1 MGTLPRYYS
10 LPLPV
15 RKDLRRNRASDVVT
29 RPDRW
34 QGNQAFTGAASR
46 RESRRGELSAAVNIP
61 PSALAPS
68 GAPHGHEQQSLEGK
82 NEVSGPHSRGA
93 RPVIS
98 KQSAPQLFPLQLQ
111 SIRHLTNN
119 NSILPNTLVHLLL
132 LPPPLL
138 INFLL
143 VRPPYSPATSNYHSS
158 HPLSIRHTNTIMP
171 ADAVRSL
178 SATEDVERIEAPVT
192 WKAYMMCAFASF
204 GGIFFGYDSGY
215 INGVTGSERFI
226 ELIEGPPPPG
236 TDPADWALSG
246 SHLSLITSILSAGT
260 FFGAIIAGDVADIIG
275 RKWTIIAGC
284 LIYIVGVILQVATNG
299 LGLIVAGRLIAGL
312 GVGFESAIV
321 ILYMSEICPK
331 KVRGAL
337 VAGYQFCI
345 TIGLLLAACVNYGV
359 KEYQNSAEYRV
370 PIGLQFIFGLVLGVG
385 LFLLPDSPRYYV
397 KRGRVEKAR
406 KALSSV
412 RGQPQDSEYVEAEL
426 AEIIANEEYERSLIP
441 AGSWINGWMNCFRGS
456 VFKSNSNLRK
466 TILGTS
472 LQMMQQWT
480 GVNFIFYYSTP
491 FLSATGAIDNV
502 FLISLIFTLV
512 NVCSTPISFWTV
524 EWLGRRPLLIW
535 GAFGMLICQF
545 LVAIIGVT
553 VGFNHTYENA
563 AGETIAN
570 NIPAVNAQIAF
581 IAIFIFF
588 FASTW
593 GPGAW
598 IVIGEIFPLPI
609 RSRGVG
615 LSTASN
621 WLWNTIIAVITPYM
635 VSSDEGDLKSNVFWI
650 WGGLCT
656 CAFVYSYFLVP
667 ETKGLSLEQVDK
679 MMEETTPRT
688 SAKWRP
694 TTTYASQM
702 GMKGEKL
709 EANVTED
716 VERKG
721 SIF

>member
-1 MGTLPRYYS
+1 
-10 LPLPV
+10 
-15 RKDLRRNRASDVVT
+15 
-29 RPDRW
+29 
-34 QGNQAFTGAASR
+34 
-46 RESRRGELSAAVNIP
+46 
-61 PSALAPS
+61 
-68 GAPHGHEQQSLEGK
+68 
-82 NEVSGPHSRGA
+82 
-93 RPVIS
+93 
-98 KQSAPQLFPLQLQ
+98 
-111 SIRHLTNN
+111 
-119 NSILPNTLVHLLL
+119 
-132 LPPPLL
+132 
-138 INFLL
+138 
-143 VRPPYSPATSNYHSS
+143 
-158 HPLSIRHTNTIMP
+158 MP

-178 SATEDVERIEAPVT
+178 SATNDVERIEAPVT

-236 TDPADWALSG
+236 TDPADWALTG

-275 RKWTIIAGC
+275 RKWTIITGC

-299 LGLIVAGRLIAGL
+299 LGLIVAGRLVAGL

-359 KEYQNSAEYRV
+359 KDYQGTAEYRV
-370 PIGLQFIFGLVLGVG
+370 PIGLQFIFGLVLGGG
-385 LFLLPDSPRYYV
+385 LLFLPDSPRYYI
-397 KRGRVEKAR
+397 KRGRVEQAR

-491 FLSATGAIDNV
+491 FLSSTGAIGNV

-553 VGFNHTYENA
+553 VGFNHTHENA
-563 AGETIAN
+563 AGDTIAN

-635 VSSDEGDLKSNVFWI
+635 VNSDEGNLKSNVFWI

-656 CAFVYSYFLVP
+656 CAFVYAYFLVP

-694 TTTYASQM
+694 TTTYASEM

>member
-1 MGTLPRYYS
+1 MGSQKQQL
-10 LPLPV
+10 
-15 RKDLRRNRASDVVT
+15 
-29 RPDRW
+29 
-34 QGNQAFTGAASR
+34 Q
-46 RESRRGELSAAVNIP
+46 
-61 PSALAPS
+61 PS
-68 GAPHGHEQQSLEGK
+68 E
-82 NEVSGPHSRGA
+82 HSRSS
-93 RPVIS
+93 P
-98 KQSAPQLFPLQLQ
+98 
-111 SIRHLTNN
+111 
-119 NSILPNTLVHLLL
+119 LLL
-132 LPPPLL
+132 SSST
-138 INFLL
+138 FLL
-143 VRPPYSPATSNYHSS
+143 VPPPYSPATGNYHNS
-158 HPLSIRHTNTIMP
+158 HTLSIRHTNTIMP

-178 SATEDVERIEAPVT
+178 SATNDVERIEAPVT

-275 RKWTIIAGC
+275 RKWTIIVGC
-284 LIYIVGVILQVATNG
+284 LIYIVGVVLQVATNG
-299 LGLIVAGRLIAGL
+299 LGLIVAGRLVAGI

-321 ILYMSEICPK
+321 ILYMSEICPR

-345 TIGLLLAACVNYGV
+345 TIGIMLASIVVYATEDRTDTG
-359 KEYQNSAEYRV
+359 AYRI
-370 PIGLQFIFGLVLGVG
+370 PIAIQFAWALILAGGLMT
-385 LFLLPDSPRYYV
+385 LPDSPRYFV
-397 KRGRVEKAR
+397 KRGRLEQATI
-406 KALSSV
+406 ALSKL
-412 RGQPQDSEYVEAEL
+412 RGQPRDSEYVQVEL
-426 AEIIANEEYERSLIP
+426 SEIVANEEYERAIIP
-441 AGSWINGWMNCFRGS
+441 EAGWFSSWANCFKGS
-456 VFKSNSNLRK
+456 LWQSKSNLRR

-491 FLSATGAIDNV
+491 FLQSTGAIDNT

-512 NVCSTPISFWTV
+512 NVCSTPLSFWTV
-524 EWLGRRPLLIW
+524 ERFGRRTILFW
-535 GAFGMLICQF
+535 GALGMLICQF

-553 VGFNHTYENA
+553 VGFNHTHPDPA
-563 AGETIAN
+563 SPDLSLAD
-570 NIPAVNAQIAF
+570 NISAVNAQIAF

-609 RSRGVG
+609 RSRGVA

-694 TTTYASQM
+694 TTTYASEM